1 MSFPKR
7 KDTDTAETF
16 SATMRTTSSSVDA
29 VLGKG
34 TKVVGSLLFSGA
46 VEIDGE
52 VEGEINAKE
61 KMTVG
66 DSAVIKAK
74 ISAADLIIKGTVH
87 GDVLASRSLVLKK
100 PAKVYGNISSPTLSI
115 EEGVLFEGKCA
126 MQVKA
131 ADASASAI
139 GAAST
144 IGKHGEI
151 KVSEVKS
158 NETVRPAIGK

>member
-1 MSFPKR
+1 
-7 KDTDTAETF
+7 
-16 SATMRTTSSSVDA
+16 MRTTSSSVDA

>member
-7 KDTDTAETF
+7 KDIDTADTF
-16 SATMRTTSSSVDA
+16 SATIRTASSSVDA

-52 VEGEINAKE
+52 VEGEISAKD

-66 DSAVIKAK
+66 DCAVIKAK
-74 ISAADLIIKGTVH
+74 ISAAELIIKGTVH
-87 GDVLASRSLVLKK
+87 GDVSATKSLVLKK

-131 ADASASAI
+131 AEVTATSAI
-139 GAAST
+139 G
-144 IGKHGEI
+144 KPGEI
-151 KVSEVKS
+151 KVSEVKT
-158 NETVRPAIGK
+158 NETARPAIGK